1 MNNAPQKP
9 YQTPKLEMRR
19 IPYQTPKLE
28 VHGSYKHIVGG
39 SSFGIQDVIAPTDPF
54 ENVVN
59 PWDGG
64 N

>member
-1 MNNAPQKP
+1 MNNPTSEPPRA
-9 YQTPKLEMRR
+9 
-19 IPYQTPKLE
+19 PYQTPKLE
-28 VHGSYKHIVGG
+28 VHGSYTHIVGG
-39 SSFGIQDVIAPTDPF
+39 SSFGIQDVIKIPDPF